1 MLSPKEFCDV
11 LQSFG
16 LTHYYGVPDSLL
28 KNLCTYIDDTFSKEA
43 HLITANEGNAVGL
56 ATGHYLG
63 SNTPA
68 VVYMQNSGLGNVVN
82 PLTSLA
88 DRAVYSIPMLLVI
101 GWRGEPRVKDEPQ
114 HVKQGQVT
122 EQQLEVL
129 DIPYVIIDGDS
140 DLGQSLPDLLVQMTQ
155 QHRPVAVL
163 VRKNTF
169 ASLKSPSS
177 SNSSVASTRYP
188 LNREQALQVLLPLI
202 SKDALIISTTG
213 KTSREVFEIRKARNE
228 SNTDFLTV
236 GGMGHTSS
244 IAMGVAKVNPDRLVV
259 ALDGDGSMLMHMGSL
274 AIAGSSGLS
283 NFIHVVLNNECHDSV
298 GGQPTVGGVIDIER
312 IALGSGYSKYFVCSD
327 EHTLRD
333 QWLEISNN
341 STNVNSPVLL
351 EVKIRKGAR
360 SDLGRPTSTPE
371 ENKRAFMRHAL
382 RD

>member
-1 MLSPKEFCDV
+1 MLSPKDFCDV

-16 LTHYYGVPDSLL
+16 LTQYYGVPDSLL
-28 KNLCTYIDDTFSKEA
+28 KNLCTYIDATFSKEA
-43 HLITANEGNAVGL
+43 HLIAANEGNAVGL

-63 SNTPA
+63 SNSPA

-88 DRAVYSIPMLLVI
+88 DTAVYSIPMLLVI
-101 GWRGEPRVKDEPQ
+101 GWRGEPGVTDEPQ

-122 EQQLEVL
+122 EQQLDVL
-129 DIPYVIIDGDS
+129 DIPYVVIDGHS
-140 DLGQSLPDLLVQMTQ
+140 NLRHSLPGLLAQMAQ
-155 QHRPVAVL
+155 QLRPVAIL

-169 ASLKSPSS
+169 DSLKDPVSSHSIVPSK
-177 SNSSVASTRYP
+177 NYP
-188 LNREQALQVLLPLI
+188 MNREQALQVLLPLI
-202 SKDALIISTTG
+202 SADALIVCTTG

-259 ALDGDGSMLMHMGSL
+259 ALDGDGSMLMHMGAL
-274 AIAGSSGLS
+274 AIAGTSGLT
-283 NFIHVVLNNECHDSV
+283 NFLHIVLNNECHDSV
-298 GGQPTVGGVIDIER
+298 GGQPTAGGMIDIEK

-327 EHTLRD
+327 EHTLRE
-333 QWLEISNN
+333 QWQEISNGN
-341 STNVNSPVLL
+341 HNLSSPIML

-360 SDLGRPTSTPE
+360 SDLGRPTSTSA
-371 ENKRAFMRHAL
+371 ENKQAFMRHAL

>member
-1 MLSPKEFCDV
+1 MINPK
-11 LQSFG
+11 SFYDH
-16 LTHYYGVPDSLL
+16 LTSYSDFITGVPDSLL
-28 KNLCTYIDDTFSKEA
+28 KEFNACVLDEHPKNKHIIA
-43 HLITANEGNAVGL
+43 PNEGTSIGL
-56 ATGHYLG
+56 AIGNYISTGKVP
-63 SNTPA
+63 T
-68 VVYMQNSGLGNVVN
+68 VYMQNSGIGNAVN
-82 PLTSLA
+82 PLMSLA
-88 DRAVYSIPMLLVI
+88 DRDVYGVPMLVVI
-101 GWRGEPRVKDEPQ
+101 GWRGEPGVKDEPQ

-341 STNVNSPVLL
+341 STNLSSPVLL